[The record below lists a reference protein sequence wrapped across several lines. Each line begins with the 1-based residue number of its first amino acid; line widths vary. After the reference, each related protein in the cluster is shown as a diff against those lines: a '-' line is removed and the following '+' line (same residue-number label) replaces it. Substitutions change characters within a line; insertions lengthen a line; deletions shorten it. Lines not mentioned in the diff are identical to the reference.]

1 MATRLIAIDVGNSR
15 VKWGRFDA
23 GELVST
29 ASHPVGRPE
38 AVREIINDW
47 LEQADLRS
55 GVFAVASVNPEGSE
69 EVVRQLRETESLGSR
84 LVQLTDVGQL
94 PIEVRVDNPSAVGI
108 DRLLNAVAVN
118 ARRPERTPALVIDCG
133 SAITV
138 DAVDQ
143 SGAFVGGAILPGLGL
158 AARALAEFTYWLPR
172 VDVNQ
177 PPEPLGKNTE
187 QALRSGLYWGT
198 VGGLNEL
205 VRRLSEELGGQP
217 VVYITGG
224 DAALLSGRLEQPAV
238 LIADLTLHGI
248 RETAEHMLSA
258 RQ

>member
-1 MATRLIAIDVGNSR
+1 M
-15 VKWGRFDA
+15 
-23 GELVST
+23 
-29 ASHPVGRPE
+29 
-38 AVREIINDW
+38 
-47 LEQADLRS
+47 
-55 GVFAVASVNPEGSE
+55 
-69 EVVRQLRETESLGSR
+69 
-84 LVQLTDVGQL
+84 
-94 PIEVRVDNPSAVGI
+94 
-108 DRLLNAVAVN
+108 
-118 ARRPERTPALVIDCG
+118 IDCG